1 MPQQK
6 RVKNKYGDFVIQKV
20 FVKDVEVAKTVAP
33 LEGESEEEESSEESE
48 PEKQEQEEEPK
59 SK

>member
-1 MPQQK
+1 M
-6 RVKNKYGDFVIQKV
+6 IQKV

-33 LEGESEEEESSEESE
+33 LSGEDDEEESSEESE
-48 PEKQEQEEEPK
+48 PEKEEQEEEVPK

>member
-1 MPQQK
+1 M
-6 RVKNKYGDFVIQKV
+6 IQKV

-33 LEGESEEEESSEESE
+33 IDGESEEEESSEESE